1 MNLTHPLSFG
11 EAVHCIPKQEAALRL
26 VWVPAFQSCTKSIRQ
41 PECRFCWQNTVD
53 SNRPRHFALS
63 RRRLNSIILFGLLIV
78 FGFQAMSFAQI
89 TGHYPPGLEGIK
101 NGSAPPPGH
110 YTKMYNFYYYADT
123 LKTGSGSTAN
133 TRFGL
138 FNYAV
143 AFRHLWMTET
153 KILGA
158 DYGLD
163 MAVPLIY
170 TDLTLGPLDERQ
182 FGLGDIFVEP
192 LVLGWHYPGLDLS
205 FAYSFFAPT
214 GKFAVSRPA
223 SPGKGFWSYILAFG
237 LTYYFDA
244 ERTWAISTAHRF
256 EFNTENKDLKITPGT
271 NYYLEWG
278 ISKAISPTVEVGLV
292 GYFQRQLTND
302 TGSGVTYDASVH
314 DQVAGTG
321 LEVSLFI
328 PSLKLNI
335 QPRLIGEFAA
345 KDRAQGFTGWIVFT
359 KIW

>member
-1 MNLTHPLSFG
+1 LLVLSLSSFQG
-11 EAVHCIPKQEAALRL
+11 CLWLRGWPRGATGAQAMFISAIPYYPAECYRWLYCIL
-26 VWVPAFQSCTKSIRQ
+26 
-41 PECRFCWQNTVD
+41 
-53 SNRPRHFALS
+53 
-63 RRRLNSIILFGLLIV
+63 LFGFLFTL
-78 FGFQAMSFAQI
+78 GFQESSFAQI
-89 TGHYPPGLEGIK
+89 TGHYPPGVEGIK
-101 NGSAPPPGH
+101 NGSAPPPGQ
-110 YTKMYNFYYYADT
+110 YTKMYNFFYYADT
-123 LKTGSGSTAN
+123 LRTGSGSKVKA
-133 TRFGL
+133 RFGL
-138 FNYAV
+138 FNYVV
-143 AFRHLWMTET
+143 ALRHLWMTET

-163 MAVPLIY
+163 MAVPFVY

-214 GKFAVSRPA
+214 GNFDVSRPA
-223 SPGKGFWSYILAFG
+223 SPGKGFWSHILAFG
-237 LTYYFDA
+237 ITYYLDA

-256 EFNTENKDLKITPGT
+256 EFNTENKDLRITPGT

-278 ISKAISPTVEVGLV
+278 ISKAITPTVEVGLV
-292 GYFQRQLTND
+292 GYFQRQLTD
-302 TGSGVTYDASVH
+302 DRGSGVTYDAGVH